1 MFVEALDHDIY
12 IYLQFAITQ
21 VQTAPQR
28 LAPMRGNLILSCF
41 HFNIDKQDFR
51 LEYHWQFEICRTW
64 ELHFII
70 LSSIGIHFPF
80 QRQAFF
86 VVSLGSKM
94 FKLSFREICYDTNY
108 LLVLCCQE
116 IICTLKPAF
125 CAEQSSGAFFSLS
138 SYLKMAEIEIVNTL
152 PGWMPCFNWRI
163 SYLKL
168 KFKLSCPV

>member
-1 MFVEALDHDIY
+1 MCWLLILFVEALDHDVY
-12 IYLQFAITQ
+12 ISLQFALTQ
-21 VQTAPQR
+21 VQSPRQR
-28 LAPMRGNLILSCF
+28 LTPMRGNLILSCF

-64 ELHFII
+64 ELQFII
-70 LSSIGIHFPF
+70 FSSIGIYFPF
-80 QRQAFF
+80 QRQTFF

-125 CAEQSSGAFFSLS
+125 CAEQWSEAFFQFW
-138 SYLKMAEIEIVNTL
+138 VH
-152 PGWMPCFNWRI
+152 I
-163 SYLKL
+163 SKWQKLKL
-168 KFKLSCPV
+168 SMLFLVECPVLSEGYLI